1 MKSLSA
7 IRILRGLQLSFIH
20 IIVGQEFGFCGCF
33 FFFLLF
39 LFRWFDIGVFPAL
52 LLLFWSLLSSTL
64 WFRCFLISRCV
75 RWLLFIF
82 LFILFWLWRSFF
94 FFLWLHQIFSNFWNR
109 ALTDVIISAFWAEVG
124 QLRYFQ
130 LWNVQLRFIVTFT
143 LAGWFRRCL
152 FSSPTFA
159 SGYVFGIVGLSL
171 FFFSL
176 LFLFPFFESF
186 SFELFLFVFSF
197 LFKFFLD
204 FFASICPVKFE
215 QFAYIAFVGVEKA
228 IHSLRVG
235 CTILMYAVD

>member
-1 MKSLSA
+1 
-7 IRILRGLQLSFIH
+7 
-20 IIVGQEFGFCGCF
+20 
-33 FFFLLF
+33 
-39 LFRWFDIGVFPAL
+39 
-52 LLLFWSLLSSTL
+52 
-64 WFRCFLISRCV
+64 
-75 RWLLFIF
+75 
-82 LFILFWLWRSFF
+82 
-94 FFLWLHQIFSNFWNR
+94 
-109 ALTDVIISAFWAEVG
+109 
-124 QLRYFQ
+124 LRYFQ

-235 CTILMYAVD
+235 MHNLNVCSRLETPCLLYLVKDIETLLKFFVELDVVNSLLHPSHAFLQIRFLSVCHFFVVISTSSQLYLEVHLGSFQLVLVFVKF